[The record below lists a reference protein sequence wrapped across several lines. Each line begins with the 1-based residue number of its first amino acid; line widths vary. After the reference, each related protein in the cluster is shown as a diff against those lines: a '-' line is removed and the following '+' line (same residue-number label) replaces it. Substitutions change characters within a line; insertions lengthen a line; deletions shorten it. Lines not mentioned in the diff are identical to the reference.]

1 MFFNIRGKI
10 VRSVVFGNEVKIR
23 DRSRVEDSKKRV
35 FPWVTDGCGGKSIQE
50 ISIIWSGF

>member
-10 VRSVVFGNEVKIR
+10 VRSVIFGNEVKIR
-23 DRSRVEDSKKRV
+23 DRSRVEGSKKRV